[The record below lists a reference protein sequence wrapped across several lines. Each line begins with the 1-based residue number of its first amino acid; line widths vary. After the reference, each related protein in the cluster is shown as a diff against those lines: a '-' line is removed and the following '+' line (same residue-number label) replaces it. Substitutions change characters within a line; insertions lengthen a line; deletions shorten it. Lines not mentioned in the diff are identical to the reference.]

1 MKKINNKG
9 FMLIEILIV
18 SIFVSSILIVL
29 FLQFKKINYSYD
41 VSFKYNTVDGLYLLN
56 NVKKRII
63 TNPYS
68 DDKVSNSYQYY
79 KNNLAVDD
87 FVNIYRK
94 SKDET
99 ICEVNT
105 YDCSLFESMNIK
117 QLFIVGKDSKNNI
130 LADPKIDITFR
141 DFINYMN
148 FDVGSSVGLDFS
160 DYFIVAEFNDNTYA
174 SVNIKH
180 S

>member
-1 MKKINNKG
+1 MKKLNNKG

-63 TNPYS
+63 TNPSS
-68 DDKVSNSYQYY
+68 DNIVSNSYDYY
-79 KNNLAVDD
+79 KNNLSANK
-87 FVNIYRK
+87 FINIY
-94 SKDET
+94 SKTKDG
-99 ICEVNT
+99 IVCKVNA
-105 YDCSLFESMNIK
+105 YDCNLFEKMEIK
-117 QLFIVGKDSKNNI
+117 QLFIVGKDSKSEI
-130 LADPKIDITFR
+130 LNDKNLSITFR
-141 DFINYMN
+141 DYITYMN
-148 FDVGSSVGLDFS
+148 FSVDVGLDFS